1 MATEQPCDREAL
13 ALQPFTDDDMA
24 RVSQWLAALPLAECI
39 ILAGDGDHVTTD
51 MIGIRWS
58 EDQAEG
64 RWSCRLP
71 TCSKAYLQH
80 FIAYLRCAASW
91 TQHTVHATVMP
102 AVCASLVAATER
114 EQRRTRR
121 PIVAFATAAVMQAAS
136 ASSTYTMAGECDAL
150 RLLVCTGMCC

>member
-1 MATEQPCDREAL
+1 MHLVAMATEQPCDREAL

-91 TQHTVHATVMP
+91 TQHTVHRHA
-102 AVCASLVAATER
+102 CRLCI
-114 EQRRTRR
+114 TRR
-121 PIVAFATAAVMQAAS
+121 S
-136 ASSTYTMAGECDAL
+136 YGAGAEKDAPADC
-150 RLLVCTGMCC
+150 RVRHGCGHAGCIRIEHIYYGR